1 MEDIKGKAIRS
12 HITHVRSFLTGLLQV
27 AESIDLEQSLSGER
41 QRALFFIAKQLAN
54 ASLLLKR
61 HSRSS
66 SLPID
71 GTVEAGEQ
79 ILRLVHGREDH
90 VATQALIG
98 VGLALKGDLG
108 AALTKMEDVMQ
119 VARAAIAE
127 GLEQVQGLDP
137 TNHRY
142 VEDISRLLQAVIE
155 CGIEAALD
163 HQLPAKGE
171 QTHRHILLRSEMS
184 RLRMSLDTASPGPEV
199 LAAPERIK
207 RLLRRLLSC
216 SLILPFA
223 SRDYQ
228 DTQRALD
235 DLFTALTRPD
245 CQELISSAIAYTDP
259 EVRTQALL
267 ALGFG
272 LARLDRLDEA
282 ISVYVKADQ
291 AGVKLPER
299 FARKL
304 IRLGTTGG
312 NASSMKT
319 IMDVFQRQAVDPSTG
334 LIRLE
339 EQSYLVIGSFL
350 GRRGQ
355 VDRLRLLWQRFLEQ
369 YPKHAGS
376 WALKHN
382 FLEAYGRS
390 NDFALFERHLNESW
404 ILPGSG
410 ETNHRKK
417 TFDNMTYMTVINA
430 YVRFGRMDEAERLL
444 GQLQGKHREDILLPA
459 HNAVLRGHF
468 RVRDTA
474 KAGALWSKMVQ
485 QGPEPS
491 RITYDL
497 MIKTFARR
505 GDLPTAFDFLHL
517 MQQEGFAPS
526 PHILP
531 LLMSK
536 LVRSGEYAKAETM
549 FRSMLRN
556 PHVQTDVRAWNCM
569 LESLVYRNSP
579 LKKVLSAFEET
590 KKQALAP
597 DGRTY
602 ALLLTSACDANA
614 IRTAEHIF
622 AEADYRGAQ
631 PDAATGDRP
640 FYVPQ
645 NTVFSGDEQQPGVA
659 QQTQLRLPLENFSD
673 EPQRRPLRFAP
684 SRRTNV
690 SHFSILIYTHLRLGN
705 VTAAKEYFDELQRR
719 RVGVPA
725 ITWSIL
731 VKAYI
736 DSGSQANMRL
746 ARDIILRQLG
756 EADDDKGDVEDG
768 QDADE
773 ASNARRSRH
782 RNAQILYAPLLTYSA
797 KQGDSN
803 KVEAILSELD
813 RDGVPLSLSTLS
825 IALDCYRQKSDL
837 APMISIWNRIFEKA
851 TEKAND
857 PHDFNLDMPS
867 STPTSGSAALYSGR
881 RAARRGD
888 TDSRLSQVKVSAV
901 RRNALCLP
909 LSIMLDALASED
921 RHEEIAEI
929 WSEVRSAGFAFDPYN
944 WNQLAAALASAGRTE
959 DALRV
964 LENVLNQLNPTTE
977 LQRLILKGRLA
988 SRRGRG
994 KRQDGDQGEQSSA
1007 KGTESTRDDAQTLGL
1022 SRGPTRRMQREI
1034 SGGQV
1039 FTGEPPRPRS
1049 SSLDEDPS
1057 EEGEDFWDPCSAAA
1071 DQAGGSPA
1079 AAAAGSGGD
1088 AGIEE
1093 RREILRLLDEQN
1105 LLDQKRPFWKA
1116 QRNTLLQIEAS
1127 LLRFSQQQQGAPLGP
1142 GSGTG
1147 AGPQPDSEPQFSDG
1161 AAATTTT
1168 TADAGATTADLAL
1181 LQRYPRAAE
1190 ILDAHRAREAFV
1202 RGDELSRAERSRRSM
1217 GAY

>member
-1 MEDIKGKAIRS
+1 MEDIKGKEIRS
-12 HITHVRSFLTGLLQV
+12 HVPHV
-27 AESIDLEQSLSGER
+27 AEGVDLDKTLSGQR
-41 QRALFFIAKQLAN
+41 QRALLPIAKQLAN

-71 GTVEAGEQ
+71 GTIEAGEQ
-79 ILRLVHGREDH
+79 ILRLVKGREGD

-127 GLEQVQGLDP
+127 GLEQ
-137 TNHRY
+137 
-142 VEDISRLLQAVIE
+142 
-155 CGIEAALD
+155 
-163 HQLPAKGE
+163 
-171 QTHRHILLRSEMS
+171 
-184 RLRMSLDTASPGPEV
+184 
-199 LAAPERIK
+199 
-207 RLLRRLLSC
+207 
-216 SLILPFA
+216 
-223 SRDYQ
+223 
-228 DTQRALD
+228 
-235 DLFTALTRPD
+235 
-245 CQELISSAIAYTDP
+245 ELIGFVLGFGDV

-282 ISVYVKADQ
+282 ISVYVRADE
-291 AGVKLPER
+291 AGFKLPER

-304 IRLGTTGG
+304 IRLCTTGG
-312 NASSMKT
+312 NTSSMRT
-319 IMDVFQRQAVDPSTG
+319 VMDVFQRQALDASTG

-339 EQSYLVIGSFL
+339 EQSYLVLGSFL

-355 VDRLRLLWQRFLEQ
+355 VDRLRLLWQRFLEH

-382 FLEAYGRS
+382 FLEAYGRG
-390 NDFALFERHLNESW
+390 NDFILFERHLNENW
-404 ILPGSG
+404 ILPGSS
-410 ETNHRKK
+410 ETNARKK

-430 YVRFGRMDEAERLL
+430 YVRFGRMEEAERLL
-444 GQLQGKHREDILLPA
+444 GQLQGRYREDILLPA

-468 RVRDTA
+468 RVRDIA

-491 RITYDL
+491 HITYDL
-497 MIKTFARR
+497 MIKIFARR
-505 GDLPTAFDFLHL
+505 GDLPTAFDFFHL

-526 PHILP
+526 AQILP

-536 LVRSGEYAKAETM
+536 LIRSGEYAQAETM

-556 PHVQTDVRAWNCM
+556 PHVQMDVRAWNCM

-579 LKKVLSAFEET
+579 LKQVLLAYEEM

-614 IRTAEHIF
+614 IRTAEHFF
-622 AEADYRGAQ
+622 AEADYMGAQ

-640 FYVPQ
+640 SSVSQSTF
-645 NTVFSGDEQQPGVA
+645 FGGDVGSEQQAPV
-659 QQTQLRLPLENFSD
+659 RLPVENIAD
-673 EPQRRPLRFAP
+673 EPHKRPLRFAP
-684 SRRTNV
+684 NRRTNV

-719 RVGVPA
+719 RVGVSA

-736 DSGSQANMRL
+736 DSGSEANMRL

-756 EADDDKGDVEDG
+756 EADEDKADAEEG
-768 QDADE
+768 QDSDE
-773 ASNARRSRH
+773 TSNARKNRH
-782 RNAQILYAPLLTYSA
+782 RDAQILYAPLLTHSA
-797 KQGDSN
+797 KQGDSSR
-803 KVEAILSELD
+803 VEAILSELE
-813 RDGVPLSLSTLS
+813 RDGVSLSMSTLS
-825 IALDCYRQKSDL
+825 IALDCYRHRYDL

-851 TEKAND
+851 TERSND
-857 PHDFNLDMPS
+857 NHDFNFDAPP
-867 STPTSGSAALYSGR
+867 STPTSGPAALYSGR

-888 TDSRLSQVKVSAV
+888 TDSRLSQVKVSPV

-921 RHEEIAEI
+921 RHEDIAEI
-929 WSEVRSAGFAFDPYN
+929 WSDVRSAGFAFDPYN

-964 LENVLNQLNPTTE
+964 LENVLNQLTPATE
-977 LQRLILKGRLA
+977 LQRLILKGRQA
-988 SRRGRG
+988 SRRARGRG
-994 KRQDGDQGEQSSA
+994 EKEGDSTG
-1007 KGTESTRDDAQTLGL
+1007 KGKEGARNEDQTLGI
-1022 SRGPTRRMQREI
+1022 SRGPTRRAQREI

-1039 FTGEPPRPRS
+1039 FSGEPPRARGNG
-1049 SSLDEDPS
+1049 LEEDPG
-1057 EEGEDFWDPCSAAA
+1057 EEGDEAWDRIAADGLSGRSTA
-1071 DQAGGSPA
+1071 DQADGTATAEGV
-1079 AAAAGSGGD
+1079 
-1088 AGIEE
+1088 EE

-1127 LLRFSQQQQGAPLGP
+1127 LLRFSQQHQQGQQGQQEGSLGP
-1142 GSGTG
+1142 EGEAEGGGNPNGEEVGVEVGEGEQEART
-1147 AGPQPDSEPQFSDG
+1147 
-1161 AAATTTT
+1161 
-1168 TADAGATTADLAL
+1168 LRL

-1190 ILDAHRAREAFV
+1190 ILEAHRAREAFV
-1202 RGDELSRAERSRRSM
+1202 RGEELSRAERSRRSSY
-1217 GAY
+1217 AY

>member
-1 MEDIKGKAIRS
+1 MEDIRGKGIRS
-12 HITHVRSFLTGLLQV
+12 QANHVRSFLTGLLQV
-27 AESIDLEQSLSGER
+27 AQGVDSDMPLSGEKR
-41 QRALFFIAKQLAN
+41 KALFPIAEQLAN

-61 HSRSS
+61 HSRSF

-79 ILRLVHGREDH
+79 ILRLVHGREGD

-108 AALTKMEDVMQ
+108 AALTKIEDVMQ
-119 VARAAIAE
+119 IARAAIAE
-127 GLEQVQGLDP
+127 GLEQVRGLDP
-137 TNHRY
+137 TSHRY

-155 CGIEAALD
+155 CGIESALD
-163 HQLPAKGE
+163 NQLPAKSE
-171 QTHRHILLRSEMS
+171 QSHRHILLRSEMS
-184 RLRMSLDTASPGPEV
+184 RLRMSLDTASQDPEV
-199 LAAPERIK
+199 LAASEKIK

-223 SRDYQ
+223 SREHQ

-235 DLFTALTRPD
+235 DLFTALTRPAVQD
-245 CQELISSAIAYTDP
+245 LIGSAIAYQEA

-282 ISVYVKADQ
+282 ISVYVRADK

-304 IRLGTTGG
+304 IRSCTTGG
-312 NASSMKT
+312 NTSSMKT

-390 NDFALFERHLNESW
+390 NDFALFERHLNENW
-404 ILPGSG
+404 ILPGSS

-444 GQLQGKHREDILLPA
+444 SQVEGKAREDILLPA
-459 HNAVLRGHF
+459 HNAILRGHF
-468 RVRDTA
+468 RVRDIA
-474 KAGALWSKMVQ
+474 KAGALWSKMMQ
-485 QGPEPS
+485 EGPKPS
-491 RITYDL
+491 HITFDL
-497 MIKTFARR
+497 MIKIFARR

-517 MQQEGFAPS
+517 MQQEGHAPS
-526 PHILP
+526 PQILP

-536 LVRSGEYAKAETM
+536 LVRSGEYAQAETM

-556 PHVQTDVRAWNCM
+556 PHLQTNVQAWNCM

-579 LKKVLSAFEET
+579 LKQVLSAFEEM
-590 KKQALAP
+590 KKQALTP

-614 IRTAEHIF
+614 IRTAEHFF
-622 AEADYRGAQ
+622 AEADYAGAQ

-640 FYVPQ
+640 SSVPQ
-645 NTVFSGDEQQPGVA
+645 NLIFGSDEHQADAEQERQMRSPFGSV
-659 QQTQLRLPLENFSD
+659 LE
-673 EPQRRPLRFAP
+673 EPQRRPLRLAP
-684 SRRTNV
+684 NRRTNV

-736 DSGSQANMRL
+736 DSGSEANMRL

-768 QDADE
+768 QDSDE

-782 RNAQILYAPLLTYSA
+782 RNAQILYAPLLTHSA

-803 KVEAILSELD
+803 RVEAILSELD
-813 RDGVPLSLSTLS
+813 RDGVSLSISTLS
-825 IALDCYRQKSDL
+825 IALDCYRHRYDL

-857 PHDFNLDMPS
+857 PHDFNFDMPPS
-867 STPTSGSAALYSGR
+867 KPTSGPAALYSGR

-888 TDSRLSQVKVSAV
+888 TASRLSQVKVSAV

-921 RHEEIAEI
+921 RHEDIAEI

-977 LQRLILKGRLA
+977 LQRLNLQGRQA
-988 SRRGRG
+988 SRRARG
-994 KRQDGDQGEQSSA
+994 KRQGEEEEGVKERQA
-1007 KGTESTRDDAQTLGL
+1007 TRDEDQTLGI
-1022 SRGPTRRMQREI
+1022 SRGPTRRMQRELA
-1034 SGGQV
+1034 GGQA
-1039 FTGEPPRPRS
+1039 FTGELPRARS
-1049 SSLDEDPS
+1049 SSGLDEEPS
-1057 EEGEDFWDPCSAAA
+1057 DAGEEFWDQSQAGGSTAGTA
-1071 DQAGGSPA
+1071 VDQAGGA
-1079 AAAAGSGGD
+1079 ADD
-1088 AGIEE
+1088 AGVEE

-1127 LLRFSQQQQGAPLGP
+1127 LLRYSQQQQQAAVRPGAE
-1142 GSGTG
+1142 SKAKADAVTETEASAG
-1147 AGPQPDSEPQFSDG
+1147 AGAEADEQE
-1161 AAATTTT
+1161 AR
-1168 TADAGATTADLAL
+1168 TAAL

-1190 ILDAHRAREAFV
+1190 ILEAHRSREAFV
-1202 RGDELSRAERSRRSM
+1202 RGDELSRAERSRRSSY
-1217 GAY
+1217 AY